1 MSRLLWV
8 RHGESQANILKL
20 LSSSKV
26 DLPLTDKGR
35 LQAEQTAAALSRLPV
50 SGVYASPLLR
60 AVQTAGII
68 AAPLRLPVRVLDN
81 FKEVQVGELEDL
93 GSRPEGWRR
102 YYEILA
108 AWQAGALEL
117 SFPGGEDALKVRR
130 RLRAG
135 IEGILAGGDP
145 QGMNVIVG
153 HAGVFTAGLPD
164 LCPAQDLTGYLAAE
178 LHNCAV
184 GELELARGPEGWA
197 GRVLRWADTSHL
209 SGRAARQ
216 ASVSMSAITSGLAG

>member
-20 LSSSKV
+20 LSCSKV
-26 DLPLTDKGR
+26 DLPLTEKGC

-50 SGVYASPLLR
+50 AGVYASPLLR
-60 AVQTAGII
+60 AVQTAEII

-93 GSRPEGWRR
+93 GSRPAGWRR

-117 SFPGGEDALKVRR
+117 SFPGGEAAYDVRK

-135 IEGILAGGDP
+135 IERILAGGDP
-145 QGMNVIVG
+145 QGMKIIVG
-153 HAGVFTAGLPD
+153 HAGVFTAGLPE
-164 LCPAQDLTGYLAAE
+164 LCPAQDVSGYLSAE

-184 GELELARGPEGWA
+184 GELELARGPQGWA

-209 SGRAARQ
+209 SGKAARQ
-216 ASVSMSAITSGLAG
+216 ASVSLSAIASRQAG